1 MSKLT
6 YILTRIIQSSI
17 LQHIL
22 FWIFSFGSLLYLF
35 KMGEEI
41 TKLDMVYT
49 FLFHFSLVMG
59 VAINVWLL
67 IPFFLKKERY
77 FLFVILLTAVW
88 LAMAEFNEFTFNIL
102 SDILFPDYL
111 FVSEYSFS
119 QLLVFSFAYLAL
131 STLLKLS
138 KSWFAITKM
147 QQQMAVLQQ
156 EQAEAELM
164 ALKANINP
172 HFLFNNLNTLY
183 ALARKQSD
191 KTPEYILKLSE
202 LMRYMLYETT
212 EKQVNLNSELQ
223 YISNYIALQQMRC
236 GNAITID
243 YSIAAPS
250 QPLCIAPFLLIP
262 FVENSFKHGGLNAQ
276 NNNSIQLK
284 IDAADR
290 QLQFYLTNT
299 VPQYKSTQKKA
310 GGFGIENVRKRLQK
324 LYPNQHELKIDND
337 NQQFTV
343 QLTINLQPINNESR
357 N

>member
-6 YILTRIIQSSI
+6 RILTRVIQSSI

-59 VAINVWLL
+59 VAINVLLL

-77 FLFVILLTAVW
+77 FLFVILLIATW
-88 LAMAEFNEFTFNIL
+88 LAMAKFNEFTFNIL
-102 SDILFPDYL
+102 SDILFPNYL
-111 FVSEYSFS
+111 FVSEYSFG

-147 QQQMAVLQQ
+147 QHQMAILQQ

-164 ALKANINP
+164 ALKAKINP

-191 KTPEYILKLSE
+191 KTPE
-202 LMRYMLYETT
+202 T

-223 YISNYIALQQMRC
+223 YISNYIALQKLRY
-236 GNAITID
+236 GDAATID
-243 YSIAAPS
+243 CTITTPS
-250 QPLCIAPFLLIP
+250 QSLCIAPFLLIP

-276 NNNSIQLK
+276 NSNSIQLK
-284 IDAADR
+284 IEVANK

-299 VPQYKSTQKKA
+299 IPQHQSTQNKV
-310 GGFGIENVRKRLQK
+310 GGFGSENVKKRLQK
-324 LYPNQHELKIDND
+324 LYPNQHELKIDTD
-337 NQQFTV
+337 NQQFSV
-343 QLTINLQPINNESR
+343 QLTINLQIINNESR